1 MKEKLCAEISGYGGL
16 RFMEEQNEAKLAE
29 VETASEKR
37 AALKC
42 QLQFRQKVISICPRD
57 NKKLFFLSEKGQV
70 KSVKE
75 LTENMKALLRQLK
88 NDKTVIRSY
97 AEQNFLIVI
106 SQNKLC
112 EKKDKLRMLCQIE
125 VDKLLK
131 KKQKPFAKKKKPSG
145 DSK

>member
-1 MKEKLCAEISGYGGL
+1 M
-16 RFMEEQNEAKLAE
+16 
-29 VETASEKR
+29 
-37 AALKC
+37 
-42 QLQFRQKVISICPRD
+42 
-57 NKKLFFLSEKGQV
+57 
-70 KSVKE
+70 KE
-75 LTENMKALLRQLK
+75 LTENMRALLRQLK

-131 KKQKPFAKKKKPSG
+131 KKQKPFAKKKKPSE